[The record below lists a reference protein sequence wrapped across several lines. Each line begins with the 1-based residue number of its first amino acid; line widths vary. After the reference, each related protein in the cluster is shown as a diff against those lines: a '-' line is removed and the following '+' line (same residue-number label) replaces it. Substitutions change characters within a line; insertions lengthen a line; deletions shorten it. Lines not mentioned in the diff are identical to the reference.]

1 MFKKTLRVIQKE
13 TSLRPRNR
21 NQYLYVRSIG
31 LGCWGTCPTATQGG
45 EGCLIKFP
53 GLLWTSSAR
62 TAWRRPRWIVYPSEF
77 FLGDQ
82 KWHNCREREIW
93 TVWRVIENL
102 RLYWLS
108 AVVCREG
115 NEFLGWGVAGDESWC
130 HHFEPELKRQ
140 SLQWKHL
147 GSPPSLKNPK
157 PSTQVQ
163 ERLCCRSSLTKTV
176 SDRFPAAQ
184 ENSECPV

>member
-1 MFKKTLRVIQKE
+1 MLNIELAMKMFKKTLRVIQKE

-93 TVWRVIENL
+93 TVWRVTENL

-108 AVVCREG
+108 AALCQGREWVPG
-115 NEFLGWGVAGDESWC
+115 MRGGWRWV
-130 HHFEPELKRQ
+130 L
-140 SLQWKHL
+140 
-147 GSPPSLKNPK
+147 
-157 PSTQVQ
+157 V
-163 ERLCCRSSLTKTV
+163 SSLWTRIETTK
-176 SDRFPAAQ
+176 S
-184 ENSECPV
+184 PVEASRVTTITKESKAIHTSAGKVMLSFFFDQDSFW